1 MLHRTL
7 ETKAGGS
14 RLRNQHEVDSRPFLK
29 QTKENKRFVFV
40 FPFRASLCQPT
51 ASTPSIGQI
60 GFKFLLHRL
69 QPLKSGNH
77 NPPPPHPA
85 STSFSGH

>member
-29 QTKENKRFVFV
+29 
-40 FPFRASLCQPT
+40 PFRASLCQPT

-60 GFKFLLHRL
+60 GFKFLLHHL

-77 NPPPPHPA
+77 NPPQPQHPFQA
-85 STSFSGH
+85 TN